1 MGIRDENELSV
12 VGSVTLG
19 APTRGRDSTTTDSR
33 KNLLILGIKDIDLL
47 SAVGS
52 VTLLGY
58 IRRLP
63 TAKGISCL

>member
-1 MGIRDENELSV
+1 MKELFV
-12 VGSVTLG
+12 VGSVTLD
-19 APTRGRDSTTTDSR
+19 APTGGRDSTTTYSQ